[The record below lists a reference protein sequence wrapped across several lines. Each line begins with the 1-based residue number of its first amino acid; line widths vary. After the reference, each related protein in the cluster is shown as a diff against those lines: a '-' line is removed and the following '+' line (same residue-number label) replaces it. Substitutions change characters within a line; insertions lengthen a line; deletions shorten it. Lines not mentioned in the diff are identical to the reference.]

1 MKLFILMIVMNAFLN
16 GEQTL
21 VSIFT
26 EDEYVNVERV
36 FANNNPTCPL
46 TSLIREL
53 RRTICFA
60 SVVAKVVTLA
70 SSRISHFVH
79 LAYAAKGG

>member
-1 MKLFILMIVMNAFLN
+1 MPI
-16 GEQTL
+16 TL
-21 VSIFT
+21 IEKQIEKSELAKIAQERFGDLVKAVVDVQRSI
-26 EDEYVNVERV
+26 
-36 FANNNPTCPL
+36 NPTCPL